1 MKKKIEALSV
11 IMSVKNGEKFLHKAI
26 DSVLNQTFKN
36 FEFVIINN
44 DSSDSTQEILENF
57 IKKDSRIKILTNFN
71 NETLYQARI
80 KAIKEA
86 KYEWCAL
93 MDADDECHP
102 QRFQKQVDFI
112 NNTEFENLAV
122 VSTYGKYIN
131 KNSTIVANFFSGPKD
146 INQFKNIFSN
156 NDSFAIIDP
165 SSIIKKDIF
174 FKIGGY
180 LENNIAADLDFYYKI
195 AEAGYLIQ
203 TIASPLYY
211 YRIHGGGYGVKNTM
225 KQCKATHL
233 LNYNMRLRRS
243 GKEEITEQQFNI
255 NFWNKAS
262 YRIPRKILDY
272 SKTYYKISTR
282 SFIEKKIFTFFL
294 NIILAFLFSPRYV
307 LKKIYQQL
315 FKRI

>member
-26 DSVLNQTFKN
+26 DSILNQTFKN
-36 FEFVIINN
+36 FEFIIINN
-44 DSSDSTQEILENF
+44 DSSDNTQEILENF
-57 IKKDSRIKILTNFN
+57 IKKNSRIKTLKNFN

-102 QRFQKQVDFI
+102 LRFQKQVDFI
-112 NNTEFENLAV
+112 NYTEFENLAV

-243 GKEEITEQQFNI
+243 GKEEITEQHFNT

-315 FKRI
+315 FKKI

>member
-57 IKKDSRIKILTNFN
+57 IKKDSRIKILKNFN

-122 VSTYGKYIN
+122 ISTYGKYIN

-211 YRIHGGGYGVKNTM
+211 YRIHGGSYGVKNTM

-255 NFWNKAS
+255 NFWNKTS

-272 SKTYYKISTR
+272 SKTYYKISTH
-282 SFIEKKIFTFFL
+282 SLVEKKIFTFFL
-294 NIILAFLFSPRYV
+294 IIILAFLFSPRYV

>member
-131 KNSTIVANFFSGPKD
+131 KNSTTVANFFSGPKD

-272 SKTYYKISTR
+272 SKTYYKISTH

>member
-1 MKKKIEALSV
+1 MRKKIEALSV

-26 DSVLNQTFKN
+26 ENIINQTFTN
-36 FEFVIINN
+36 FEFIIINN
-44 DSSDSTQEILENF
+44 DSIDNTSEILENF
-57 IKKDSRIKILTNFN
+57 IRKDSRIKILKNFN

-86 KYEWCAL
+86 KYEWFAL

-102 QRFQKQVDFI
+102 QRFKNQVNYI
-112 NNTEFENLAV
+112 NNSEFENLAV
-122 VSTYGKYIN
+122 VSTYGNYID
-131 KNSTIVANFFSGPKD
+131 KNSKVVANYFSGPKD
-146 INQFKNIFSN
+146 INQFKNIFLN

-165 SSIIKKDIF
+165 TAIIKKDAF
-174 FKIGGY
+174 FKVGGY
-180 LENNIAADLDFYYKI
+180 REDCIAADLDFYFKI

-203 TIASPLYY
+203 TISIPLFY
-211 YRIHGGGYGVKNTM
+211 YRIHGDAYGVQNTM
-225 KQCKATHL
+225 KQCKATHF
-233 LNYNMRLRRS
+233 LNYNMRLRRG
-243 GKEEITEQQFNI
+243 GKEEITEQQFNT

-272 SKTYYKISTR
+272 SKTYYKISTH

>member
-1 MKKKIEALSV
+1 
-11 IMSVKNGEKFLHKAI
+11 MSVKNGEKFLHKAI
-26 DSVLNQTFKN
+26 DSILNQTFKN
-36 FEFVIINN
+36 FEFIIINN
-44 DSSDSTQEILENF
+44 DSSDNTQEILENF
-57 IKKDSRIKILTNFN
+57 IKKNSRIKTLKNFN

-102 QRFQKQVDFI
+102 QRFEKQVDFI

-180 LENNIAADLDFYYKI
+180 LENNIAADLDLYYKI

-203 TIASPLYY
+203 TIASPLYC
-211 YRIHGGGYGVKNTM
+211 YRIHGGGYGVKNSM
-225 KQCKATHL
+225 KQCKVTHL

-243 GKEEITEQQFNI
+243 GKEEITEQQFNT

>member
-26 DSVLNQTFKN
+26 DSILNQTFKN
-36 FEFVIINN
+36 FEFIIINN

-57 IKKDSRIKILTNFN
+57 LKKNSRIKILTNFN

-102 QRFQKQVDFI
+102 QRFEKQVDFI

-211 YRIHGGGYGVKNTM
+211 YRIHGGGYSVKNTM
-225 KQCKATHL
+225 KQCKATHF

-272 SKTYYKISTR
+272 SKTYYKISTH
-282 SFIEKKIFTFFL
+282 SLVEKKIFTFFL

-315 FKRI
+315 FKKI

>member
-26 DSVLNQTFKN
+26 DSITNQTFKN
-36 FEFVIINN
+36 FEFIIINN

-57 IKKDSRIKILTNFN
+57 IKKDSRIKILKNFN

-131 KNSTIVANFFSGPKD
+131 KNSTIVANYFSGPKD

-203 TIASPLYY
+203 TIDSPLYY

-272 SKTYYKISTR
+272 SKTYYKISTH
-282 SFIEKKIFTFFL
+282 SLVEKKIFTFFF

>member
-26 DSVLNQTFKN
+26 DSILNQTFKN
-36 FEFVIINN
+36 FEFIIINN

-57 IKKDSRIKILTNFN
+57 LKKNSRIKILTNFN

-102 QRFQKQVDFI
+102 LRFQKQVDFI
-112 NNTEFENLAV
+112 NYTEFENLAV

-203 TIASPLYY
+203 TIDSPLYY